1 MNFFDATLL
10 GILEGLTEF
19 LPVSSTG
26 HLILTSHL
34 LHIPQTEFLK
44 SFEIAIQLG
53 SILAMVFFYF
63 YKITDFKLYPKII
76 VAFLPTAIV
85 GFTAYPFIKNILL
98 ESPLLVAIMLIL
110 GGVFLLFFSRTIENA
125 SSVWIDIRDVSYK
138 NAFLIGCAQCVAM
151 IPGVSRSAATILGG
165 IAGGFDK
172 RQATEFSF
180 LLAIPTML
188 AATGY
193 DLLKT
198 SLVFTSEE
206 WNILGVGFLVA
217 FIIAFIAIKTFLELV
232 KKFSFAWFGWY
243 RIVLGVIFL
252 LVFFV
257 KGNI

>member
-1 MNFFDATLL
+1 M
-10 GILEGLTEF
+10 
-19 LPVSSTG
+19 
-26 HLILTSHL
+26 
-34 LHIPQTEFLK
+34 
-44 SFEIAIQLG
+44 
-53 SILAMVFFYF
+53 
-63 YKITDFKLYPKII
+63 
-76 VAFLPTAIV
+76 